1 MSKRLSKISREL
13 KIGITAIADFLNKN
27 GYQCEED
34 PNETINDEIVE
45 FVYSNIKSYIS
56 GDNIEGGVVKS
67 EQIKSD
73 KTDKVP
79 IPLELKIVDAAS
91 KQKKLIERI
100 IGFSDFDW
108 HYTIT
113 KFNGVCS
120 QPVSFNLFDEAICA
134 ILLKGETSA
143 KSIGKILGFDIE
155 TDPAEREILLSAIR
169 DLIKDEMIDG
179 DESVY
184 WLTDTGREYANNG
197 VKFSTFERDFELY
210 IDATGSLRESAK
222 EVFSKLKSEKQNTF
236 QQENLPQNIED
247 VKLLAEVQAPEIHF
261 PAKKFILQSCQPI
274 GAEGYIAKVWVVLLE
289 NFRDNTI
296 RSLVYDEKQ
305 DAIIESLSESFDSLE
320 EERNKLLDK
329 LLSESEEDD
338 FTVES
343 TVEQKQECQ
352 ILSEKE
358 LIEKQKEI
366 DTAIANNDVAKIAS
380 IHNEIVEVKRH
391 FNSLEFEV
399 ELKRLFD
406 ETSDELWIISP
417 WIKKYATFR
426 RIPFFENYLRKGGR
440 IFVAFSLPEKEG
452 NWNYDKSNSF
462 VVSRTNE
469 KGEKEMMADE
479 EALIR
484 LLELE
489 QKYHNFYIHQLPTFH
504 YKRVWLKT
512 KEGKDLYYTGSY
524 NILSFFVKQ
533 GLQNYRQEE
542 MSRLDWN
549 AENNEEYDKLFLK
562 FGEKY
567 LNETIEGLN
576 ELYQSTDPIDKVF
589 LQKIKGANYGKI
601 KVFLNKGY
609 GVFDDKFAEI
619 EQTKEDNLNHFRKIY
634 YTEQLVKIK
643 ADLTDV
649 KDKTIPFEKRN
660 SFQSQLNILTNE
672 YPDIS
677 RTEEFSSVEEMLNNI
692 KVFEASNYNRQ
703 KKGQFK
709 KKKSK

>member
-1 MSKRLSKISREL
+1 MSKRLSKISKEL
-13 KIGITAIADFLNKN
+13 SIGITAIADFLNKN

-34 PNETINDEIVE
+34 PNETISDEVVE

-56 GDNIEGGVVKS
+56 EPYSGDVVKKS

-79 IPLELKIVDAAS
+79 IPLELKIVDAVS

-108 HYTIT
+108 HYIIT
-113 KFNGVCS
+113 KFKGICS
-120 QPVSFNLFDEAICA
+120 QPVDFNLFDEAICA

-155 TDPAEREILLSAIR
+155 TDPAEREILLSAIH
-169 DLIKDEMIDG
+169 DLIKDKMIDG

-210 IDATGSLRESAK
+210 IDAIGSLRESAE

-236 QQENLPQNIED
+236 QRENIPQNIED

-305 DAIIESLSESFDSLE
+305 NAIIDSLSESFDSLE
-320 EERNKLLDK
+320 EEKNKLLEK
-329 LLSESEEDD
+329 LLNESEDDD
-338 FTVES
+338 FTIES
-343 TVEQKQECQ
+343 TIEQKQECQ

-358 LIEKQKEI
+358 LIEKQKEF

-380 IHNEIVEVKRH
+380 IHNEMEVKRH
-391 FNSLEFEV
+391 FNSLEFEI

-426 RIPFFENYLRKGGR
+426 RIPSFENYLRKGGR
-440 IFVAFSLPEKEG
+440 IFIAYSLPE
-452 NWNYDKSNSF
+452 NNTD
-462 VVSRTNE
+462 T
-469 KGEKEMMADE
+469 MADD
-479 EALIR
+479 EALEK
-484 LLELE
+484 LYELE
-489 QKYHNFYIHQLPTFH
+489 QKYHNFYIHQLPAFH
-504 YKRVWLKT
+504 YKRVWLRT

-524 NILSFFVKQ
+524 NILSFFVNQ

-549 AENNEEYDKLFLK
+549 SENDEEYKKIFEK
-562 FGEKY
+562 FGKKY
-567 LNETIEGLN
+567 LNDMN
-576 ELYQSTDPIDKVF
+576 ELCQSKAPIDKDF
-589 LQKIKGANYGKI
+589 LQKTKGANYGKI

-609 GVFDDKFAEI
+609 GVLDDKFAKI
-619 EQTKEDNLNHFRKIY
+619 EQTLNHFEKIY
-634 YTEQLVKIK
+634 YTEQLKKIK

-649 KDKTIPFEKRN
+649 KDKTIPFEKRK
-660 SFQSQLNILTNE
+660 SFQSQLNILTKE

-677 RTEEFSSVEEMLNNI
+677 RTEEFLSVVEVLNSI
-692 KVFEASNYNRQ
+692 KIQ
-703 KKGQFK
+703 KKNK
-709 KKKSK
+709 KYER

>member
-34 PNETINDEIVE
+34 PKETINDEIVE
-45 FVYSNIKSYIS
+45 FVYSNIKSYVS

-120 QPVSFNLFDEAICA
+120 QPVNFNLFDEAICA

-210 IDATGSLRESAK
+210 IDATGSLRENAK

-236 QQENLPQNIED
+236 QRENLPQNIED
-247 VKLLAEVQAPEIHF
+247 VKPLAEVQAPEIHF

-274 GAEGYIAKVWVVLLE
+274 GAEGYIAKVWIILLE

-305 DAIIESLSESFDSLE
+305 DAIIESLSKSFDSLE

-343 TVEQKQECQ
+343 TIEQKQESQ

-366 DTAIANNDVAKIAS
+366 DTAIANNDVDKIAS
-380 IHNEIVEVKRH
+380 IHKEIVEVKRH

-440 IFVAFSLPEKEG
+440 IFVAFSLPEKED
-452 NWNYDKSNSF
+452 NWSYDRSNSF

-479 EALIR
+479 EALIK

-489 QKYHNFYIHQLPTFH
+489 QKYHNFYIHQLPAFH
-504 YKRVWLKT
+504 YKRVWLRT
-512 KEGKDLYYTGSY
+512 KDGKDLYYTGSY

-533 GLQNYRQEE
+533 GLQHYRQEE

-549 AENNEEYDKLFLK
+549 SENDEEYEKLFLK

-567 LNETIEGLN
+567 LNETIVELN
-576 ELYQSTDPIDKVF
+576 ELYQTSSTIDKGF
-589 LQKIKGANYGKI
+589 LQKIKGVNYGKI
-601 KVFLNKGY
+601 QVFLNKGY
-609 GVFDDKFAEI
+609 DLFDKKYAEI
-619 EQTKEDNLNHFRKIY
+619 EQSKERNLDYFKQVY
-634 YTEQLVKIK
+634 YSNLLKELTLDIDTVKGK
-643 ADLTDV
+643 TVSFDV
-649 KDKTIPFEKRN
+649 KKG
-660 SFQSQLNILTNE
+660 FQSRLNIISNE
-672 YPDIS
+672 YPIICQN
-677 RTEEFSSVEEMLNNI
+677 EEYLSVEKMLENL
-692 KVFEASNYNRQ
+692 KVFNAVNYKY
-703 KKGQFK
+703 KKYQYNK
-709 KKKSK
+709 KKRR

>member
-34 PNETINDEIVE
+34 PDETINDEIVE

-120 QPVSFNLFDEAICA
+120 QPVNFNLFDEAICA

-210 IDATGSLRESAK
+210 IDATGNLRESAK

-236 QQENLPQNIED
+236 QRENLPQNIED
-247 VKLLAEVQAPEIHF
+247 VKPLAEVQAPEIHF

-320 EERNKLLDK
+320 EERNKLFDK

-343 TVEQKQECQ
+343 TIEQKKESQ

-366 DTAIANNDVAKIAS
+366 DTAIANNDVDKIAS
-380 IHNEIVEVKRH
+380 IHKGIVEVKRH

-440 IFVAFSLPEKEG
+440 IFIAYSLPE
-452 NWNYDKSNSF
+452 NNTD
-462 VVSRTNE
+462 T
-469 KGEKEMMADE
+469 MADP
-479 EALIR
+479 EALEK
-484 LLELE
+484 LYELE
-489 QKYHNFYIHQLPTFH
+489 QKYHNFYIHQLPAFH
-504 YKRVWLKT
+504 YKRVWLRS

-549 AENNEEYDKLFLK
+549 SENDEEYEKIFLK

-567 LNETIEGLN
+567 LNDTVDSLN
-576 ELYQSTDPIDKVF
+576 ELCQSKAPIDKDF

-619 EQTKEDNLNHFRKIY
+619 EQTKENNLNHFKKIY
-634 YTEQLVKIK
+634 YTEQLEKIK

-649 KDKTIPFEKRN
+649 KDKTIPFERRK
-660 SFQSQLNILTNE
+660 SFQSRLNILTNE
-672 YPDIS
+672 YPVIS
-677 RTEEFSSVEEMLNNI
+677 QTEEYSSVEEMLKNI
-692 KVFEASNYNRQ
+692 KVFEASNYKQ

-709 KKKSK
+709 KKKRK

>member
-34 PNETINDEIVE
+34 PDETINDEIVE

-120 QPVSFNLFDEAICA
+120 QPVNFNLFDEAICA

-210 IDATGSLRESAK
+210 IDATGNLMESAK

-236 QQENLPQNIED
+236 QRENLPQNIED
-247 VKLLAEVQAPEIHF
+247 VKPLAEVQAPEIHF

-320 EERNKLLDK
+320 EERNKLFDK

-343 TVEQKQECQ
+343 TIEQKKESQ

-366 DTAIANNDVAKIAS
+366 DTAIANNDVDKIAS
-380 IHNEIVEVKRH
+380 IHKGIVEVKRH

-440 IFVAFSLPEKEG
+440 IFIAYSLPE
-452 NWNYDKSNSF
+452 NNTD
-462 VVSRTNE
+462 T
-469 KGEKEMMADE
+469 MADP
-479 EALIR
+479 EALEK
-484 LLELE
+484 LYELE
-489 QKYHNFYIHQLPTFH
+489 QKYHNFYIHQLPAFH
-504 YKRVWLKT
+504 YKRVWLRS

-549 AENNEEYDKLFLK
+549 SENDEEYEKIFLK

-567 LNETIEGLN
+567 LNDTVDSLN
-576 ELYQSTDPIDKVF
+576 ELCQSKAPIDKDF

-619 EQTKEDNLNHFRKIY
+619 EQTKENNLNHFKKIY
-634 YTEQLVKIK
+634 YTEQLEKIK

-649 KDKTIPFEKRN
+649 KDKTIPFERRK
-660 SFQSQLNILTNE
+660 SFQSRLNILTNE
-672 YPDIS
+672 YPVIS
-677 RTEEFSSVEEMLNNI
+677 QTEEYSSVEEMLKNI
-692 KVFEASNYNRQ
+692 KVFEASNYKQ

-709 KKKSK
+709 KKKRK

>member
-1 MSKRLSKISREL
+1 
-13 KIGITAIADFLNKN
+13 
-27 GYQCEED
+27 
-34 PNETINDEIVE
+34 
-45 FVYSNIKSYIS
+45 
-56 GDNIEGGVVKS
+56 
-67 EQIKSD
+67 
-73 KTDKVP
+73 
-79 IPLELKIVDAAS
+79 
-91 KQKKLIERI
+91 
-100 IGFSDFDW
+100 
-108 HYTIT
+108 
-113 KFNGVCS
+113 
-120 QPVSFNLFDEAICA
+120 
-134 ILLKGETSA
+134 
-143 KSIGKILGFDIE
+143 LGFDIE

-210 IDATGSLRESAK
+210 IDATGNLRESAK

-236 QQENLPQNIED
+236 QRENLPQNIED
-247 VKLLAEVQAPEIHF
+247 VKPLAEVQAPEIHF

-343 TVEQKQECQ
+343 TIEQKKESQ

-366 DTAIANNDVAKIAS
+366 DTAIANNDVDKIVS
-380 IHNEIVEVKRH
+380 IHKEIVEVKRH
-391 FNSLEFEV
+391 FNSLEFEI

-440 IFVAFSLPEKEG
+440 IFIAYSLPE
-452 NWNYDKSNSF
+452 NNTD
-462 VVSRTNE
+462 T
-469 KGEKEMMADE
+469 MADA
-479 EALIR
+479 EALEK
-484 LLELE
+484 LYELE
-489 QKYHNFYIHQLPTFH
+489 QKYHNFYIHQLPAFH
-504 YKRVWLKT
+504 YKRVWLRT
-512 KEGKDLYYTGSY
+512 KVGKDLYYTGSY

-549 AENNEEYDKLFLK
+549 SENDEEYEKIFLK

-567 LNETIEGLN
+567 LNDTVDSLN
-576 ELYQSTDPIDKVF
+576 ELCQSKALIDKDF

-619 EQTKEDNLNHFRKIY
+619 EQTKEDNLNHFKKIY
-634 YTEQLVKIK
+634 YTEQLEKVK

-649 KDKTIPFEKRN
+649 KDKTIPFEKRK

-692 KVFEASNYNRQ
+692 KVFDASNYNRQ

>member
-34 PNETINDEIVE
+34 PNETIEDEIVE

-73 KTDKVP
+73 KTDEVP

-120 QPVSFNLFDEAICA
+120 QPVNFNLFDEAICA

-169 DLIKDEMIDG
+169 DLIKDEMIGG

-210 IDATGSLRESAK
+210 IDATGNLRESAK
-222 EVFSKLKSEKQNTF
+222 EVFSKLKSEKQNTV
-236 QQENLPQNIED
+236 QRENLPQNIED
-247 VKLLAEVQAPEIHF
+247 VKPLAEVQAPEIHF

-343 TVEQKQECQ
+343 TIEQKKESQ

-366 DTAIANNDVAKIAS
+366 DTAIANNDVDKIIS
-380 IHNEIVEVKRH
+380 IHKEIVEVKRH
-391 FNSLEFEV
+391 FNSLEFEI

-440 IFVAFSLPEKEG
+440 IFIAYSLPE
-452 NWNYDKSNSF
+452 NNTD
-462 VVSRTNE
+462 T
-469 KGEKEMMADE
+469 MADA
-479 EALIR
+479 EALEK
-484 LLELE
+484 LYELE
-489 QKYHNFYIHQLPTFH
+489 QKYHNFYIHQLPAFH
-504 YKRVWLKT
+504 YKRVWLRT
-512 KEGKDLYYTGSY
+512 EVGKDLYYTGSY

-549 AENNEEYDKLFLK
+549 SENDEEYKKIFLK

-567 LNETIEGLN
+567 LNDTVDSLN
-576 ELYQSTDPIDKVF
+576 ELCQSKAPINKDF

-609 GVFDDKFAEI
+609 SVFDDKFAEI
-619 EQTKEDNLNHFRKIY
+619 EQTKEDKLNHFKKIY
-634 YTEQLVKIK
+634 YTEQLEKVK

-649 KDKTIPFEKRN
+649 KDKTIPFEKKK
-660 SFQSQLNILTNE
+660 SFQNQLNILTNE

-677 RTEEFSSVEEMLNNI
+677 RTEEFSSVEKMLNNI
-692 KVFEASNYNRQ
+692 KVFDASNYNRQ

-709 KKKSK
+709 KKKNK

>member
-13 KIGITAIADFLNKN
+13 KIGISAIADFLNKN

-34 PNETINDEIVE
+34 PNEKISDEIVE

-56 GDNIEGGVVKS
+56 KTNTDGAIVKS
-67 EQIKSD
+67 ESFKSD
-73 KTDKVP
+73 KTDKIP

-108 HYTIT
+108 HYTIA
-113 KFNGVCS
+113 KFNGICS
-120 QPVSFNLFDEAICA
+120 KPVNFNLFDEAICA

-143 KSIGKILGFDIE
+143 RSIGKILGFDIE
-155 TDPAEREILLSAIR
+155 TDPAEREILTSAIH
-169 DLIKDEMIDG
+169 DLKKDKMVEG

-184 WLTDTGREYANNG
+184 WLTNTGREYANNG
-197 VKFSTFERDFELY
+197 VKFSTFERNFELY
-210 IDATGSLRESAK
+210 IDAIGSLRENAK
-222 EVFSKLKSEKQNTF
+222 EVFSKLKSEKQGTF
-236 QQENLPQNIED
+236 HRTNLPQNIED
-247 VKLLAEVQAPEIHF
+247 VKPLAEAQAPEIHF
-261 PAKKFILQSCQPI
+261 PSKRFILQSCQPI
-274 GAEGYIAKVWVVLLE
+274 GIEGYIAKVWVILLE

-305 DAIIESLSESFDSLE
+305 DAIIDSLSESFNSLE
-320 EERNKLLDK
+320 EEKNKLLEK
-329 LLSESEEDD
+329 LLKESEDDD

-343 TVEQKQECQ
+343 TIEQKQESQ

-358 LIEKQKEI
+358 LIEKQDEI
-366 DTAIANNDVAKIAS
+366 DIAIANNDLEKIVS
-380 IHNEIVEVKRH
+380 IRKEMVEVKRH

-426 RIPFFENYLRKGGR
+426 RVPFFENYLRKGGR
-440 IFVAFSLPEKEG
+440 IFIAYSLPE
-452 NWNYDKSNSF
+452 ND
-462 VVSRTNE
+462 TDT
-469 KGEKEMMADE
+469 MADA
-479 EALIR
+479 EALEK

-489 QKYHNFYIHQLPTFH
+489 RKYHNFYIHQLPPFH
-504 YKRVWLKT
+504 YKRVWLRT
-512 KEGKDLYYTGSY
+512 KDSKDLYYTGSY

-549 AENNEEYDKLFLK
+549 SENDEEYKKLFLK

-567 LNETIEGLN
+567 LNETVDELN
-576 ELYQSTDPIDKVF
+576 ELCQSTAIIDKDF
-589 LQKIKGANYGKI
+589 LQKIKGVNYGKI
-601 KVFLNKGY
+601 QVFLNKGY
-609 GVFDDKFAEI
+609 EVFDEKYAEI
-619 EQTKEDNLNHFRKIY
+619 EQVKEENLNHFKKNY
-634 YTEQLVKIK
+634 YTKLLLELK
-643 ADLTDV
+643 AAISV
-649 KDKTIPFEKRN
+649 ERDKTL
-660 SFQSQLNILTNE
+660 SFDKKKNYQSQLNIISNE
-672 YPDIS
+672 YPTIKLTS
-677 RTEEFSSVEEMLNNI
+677 EYSIVVEMLNNI
-692 KVFEASNYNRQ
+692 KVFETAVFKQ

-709 KKKSK
+709 KKKRR

>member
-34 PNETINDEIVE
+34 PNETISDEVVE

-56 GDNIEGGVVKS
+56 EPYSGEVVKKS
-67 EQIKSD
+67 EQIQSD

-79 IPLELKIVDAAS
+79 IPLELKIVDAVS

-108 HYTIT
+108 HYIIT
-113 KFNGVCS
+113 KFKGICS
-120 QPVSFNLFDEAICA
+120 QPVDFNLFDEAICA

-155 TDPAEREILLSAIR
+155 TDPAEREILLSAIH

-197 VKFSTFERDFELY
+197 VKFSTFERDFELF

-236 QQENLPQNIED
+236 QRENLPQNIED
-247 VKLLAEVQAPEIHF
+247 VKPLAEVQAPEIHF

-343 TVEQKQECQ
+343 TIEQKKESQ
-352 ILSEKE
+352 IRSEKE

-366 DTAIANNDVAKIAS
+366 DTAIANNDVDKIVS
-380 IHNEIVEVKRH
+380 IHKEIVEVKRH
-391 FNSLEFEV
+391 FNSLEFEI

-440 IFVAFSLPEKEG
+440 IFIVYSLPE
-452 NWNYDKSNSF
+452 NNTD
-462 VVSRTNE
+462 T
-469 KGEKEMMADE
+469 MADA
-479 EALIR
+479 EALEK
-484 LLELE
+484 LYELE
-489 QKYHNFYIHQLPTFH
+489 QKYLNFYIHQLPAFH
-504 YKRVWLKT
+504 YKRVWLRT

-549 AENNEEYDKLFLK
+549 SENDEEYEKIFLN
-562 FGEKY
+562 FEEKY
-567 LNETIEGLN
+567 LNDTV
-576 ELYQSTDPIDKVF
+576 ELCQSKAPIDKDF
-589 LQKIKGANYGKI
+589 LQKIKGANEKI

-619 EQTKEDNLNHFRKIY
+619 KQTLNHFEKIY
-634 YTEQLVKIK
+634 YTEQLKKIK

-649 KDKTIPFEKRN
+649 KDKTIPFEKRK
-660 SFQSQLNILTNE
+660 SFQSQLNILTKE

-677 RTEEFSSVEEMLNNI
+677 RTEEFLSVVEVLNSI
-692 KVFEASNYNRQ
+692 KIQ
-703 KKGQFK
+703 KKNK
-709 KKKSK
+709 KYER

>member
-34 PNETINDEIVE
+34 PNETIEDEIVE

-56 GDNIEGGVVKS
+56 GDNIEGGVLKS

-73 KTDKVP
+73 KTDEVP

-120 QPVSFNLFDEAICA
+120 QPVNFNLFDEAICA

-169 DLIKDEMIDG
+169 DLIKDEMIGG

-210 IDATGSLRESAK
+210 IDATGNLRESAK
-222 EVFSKLKSEKQNTF
+222 EVFSKLKSEKQNTV
-236 QQENLPQNIED
+236 QRENLPQNIED
-247 VKLLAEVQAPEIHF
+247 VKPLAEVQAPEIHF

-343 TVEQKQECQ
+343 TIEQKKESQ

-366 DTAIANNDVAKIAS
+366 DTAIANNDVDKIIS
-380 IHNEIVEVKRH
+380 IHKEIVEVKRH
-391 FNSLEFEV
+391 FNSLEFEI

-440 IFVAFSLPEKEG
+440 IFIAYSLPE
-452 NWNYDKSNSF
+452 NNTD
-462 VVSRTNE
+462 T
-469 KGEKEMMADE
+469 MADA
-479 EALIR
+479 EALEK
-484 LLELE
+484 LYELE
-489 QKYHNFYIHQLPTFH
+489 QKYHNFYIHQLPAFH
-504 YKRVWLKT
+504 YKRVWLRT
-512 KEGKDLYYTGSY
+512 EVGKDLYYTGSY

-549 AENNEEYDKLFLK
+549 SENDEEYKKIFLK

-567 LNETIEGLN
+567 LNDTVDSLN
-576 ELYQSTDPIDKVF
+576 ELCQSKAPINKDF

-609 GVFDDKFAEI
+609 SVFDDKFAEI
-619 EQTKEDNLNHFRKIY
+619 EQTKEDKLNHFKKIY
-634 YTEQLVKIK
+634 YTEQLEKVK

-649 KDKTIPFEKRN
+649 KDKTIPFEKKK
-660 SFQSQLNILTNE
+660 SFQNQLNILTNE

-677 RTEEFSSVEEMLNNI
+677 RTEEFSSVEKMLNNI
-692 KVFEASNYNRQ
+692 KVFDASNYNRQ

-709 KKKSK
+709 KKKNK

>member
-1 MSKRLSKISREL
+1 MNKKLSKISREL
-13 KIGITAIADFLNKN
+13 KIGVSAIADFLNKN

-34 PNETINDEIVE
+34 PNETISDELVE

-56 GDNIEGGVVKS
+56 EANTDGVATL

-79 IPLELKIVDAAS
+79 VPLELKIVDAAS
-91 KQKKLIERI
+91 KEKKLIERI

-108 HYTIT
+108 HYTIA
-113 KFNGVCS
+113 KFSGVCS
-120 QPVSFNLFDEAICA
+120 QPLNFNIFDEAICA
-134 ILLKGETSA
+134 LLLKGVTSLE
-143 KSIGKILGFDIE
+143 SIGRILGFDTK
-155 TDPAEREILLSAIR
+155 TDLAEREILLSAIR
-169 DLIKDEMIDG
+169 DLIKDKMIDG
-179 DESVY
+179 DESEY
-184 WLTDTGREYANNG
+184 RLTDTGRNYANSG

-236 QQENLPQNIED
+236 QQENLPQNIEN
-247 VKLLAEVQAPEIHF
+247 VKPLAEVQAPEIHF
-261 PAKKFILQSCQPI
+261 PEKKFILQSCQSV
-274 GAEGYIAKVWVVLLE
+274 GAEGYIAKVWVILLE

-296 RSLVYDEKQ
+296 RALVYDEKQ

-320 EERNKLLDK
+320 EEKNKLLDK
-329 LLSESEEDD
+329 LLSESEEND
-338 FTVES
+338 FIIKSTSEKKKES
-343 TVEQKQECQ
+343 Q

-366 DTAIANNDVAKIAS
+366 DTAIEEKDLDKIAS
-380 IHNEIVEVKRH
+380 IYKEMVEVKRH

-417 WIKKYATFR
+417 WIKKYATLS

-440 IFVAFSLPEKEG
+440 IFIAYSLPE
-452 NWNYDKSNSF
+452 NNSD
-462 VVSRTNE
+462 T
-469 KGEKEMMADE
+469 MADA
-479 EALIR
+479 EALEK
-484 LLELE
+484 LHELE
-489 QKYHNFYIHQLPTFH
+489 QKYHNLYIHQLPAFH
-504 YKRVWLKT
+504 YKRVWLRT
-512 KEGKDLYYTGSY
+512 KEGDDLYYTGSY

-549 AENNEEYDKLFLK
+549 SENDEEYEKIFLQ

-567 LNETIEGLN
+567 LNQTINELN
-576 ELYQSTDPIDKVF
+576 ELCQSEAPIDKDF

-619 EQTKEDNLNHFRKIY
+619 ERTKEDNLNEFKKIY
-634 YTEQLVKIK
+634 YTKQLKKIK
-643 ADLTDV
+643 ADLTNI
-649 KDKTIPFEKRN
+649 KDKSILLEKKK

-672 YPDIS
+672 YPVIS
-677 RTEEFSSVEEMLNNI
+677 QTEEYSSVKEMLNNI
-692 KVFEASNYNRQ
+692 NIPEVSYYNRL

-709 KKKSK
+709 KKKRK

>member
-13 KIGITAIADFLNKN
+13 KIGITAIADFLKKN

-34 PNETINDEIVE
+34 PNETIEDEIVE

-73 KTDKVP
+73 KTDEVP

-120 QPVSFNLFDEAICA
+120 QPVNFNLFDEAICA

-210 IDATGSLRESAK
+210 IDATGNLRESAK

-236 QQENLPQNIED
+236 QRENLPQNIED
-247 VKLLAEVQAPEIHF
+247 VKPLAEVQAPEIHF

-343 TVEQKQECQ
+343 TIEQKKESQ

-366 DTAIANNDVAKIAS
+366 DTAIANNDVDKIVS
-380 IHNEIVEVKRH
+380 IHKEIVEVKRH
-391 FNSLEFEV
+391 FNSLEFEI

-440 IFVAFSLPEKEG
+440 IFIAYSLPE
-452 NWNYDKSNSF
+452 NNTD
-462 VVSRTNE
+462 T
-469 KGEKEMMADE
+469 MADA
-479 EALIR
+479 EALEK
-484 LLELE
+484 LYELE
-489 QKYHNFYIHQLPTFH
+489 QKYHNFYIHQLPAFH
-504 YKRVWLKT
+504 YKRVWLRKV
-512 KEGKDLYYTGSY
+512 GKDLYYTGSY

-549 AENNEEYDKLFLK
+549 SENDEEYKKIFLK

-567 LNETIEGLN
+567 LKDTVDSLN
-576 ELYQSTDPIDKVF
+576 ELCQSKAPIDKDF
-589 LQKIKGANYGKI
+589 LQKIEGANYGKI

-619 EQTKEDNLNHFRKIY
+619 EQTKEDNLNHFKKIY
-634 YTEQLVKIK
+634 YTEQLEKVK

-649 KDKTIPFEKRN
+649 KDKTIPFEKRK

-692 KVFEASNYNRQ
+692 KVFDASNYNRQ
-703 KKGQFK
+703 KKVQFK

>member
-34 PNETINDEIVE
+34 PYETINDEIVE

-120 QPVSFNLFDEAICA
+120 QPVNFNLFDEAICA

-210 IDATGSLRESAK
+210 IDATGNLRESAK

-236 QQENLPQNIED
+236 QRENLPQNIED
-247 VKLLAEVQAPEIHF
+247 VKPLAEVQAPEIHF

-320 EERNKLLDK
+320 EERNKLFDK

-343 TVEQKQECQ
+343 TIEQKKESQ

-366 DTAIANNDVAKIAS
+366 DTAIANNDVDKIAS
-380 IHNEIVEVKRH
+380 IHKGIVEVKRH

-440 IFVAFSLPEKEG
+440 IFIAYSLPE
-452 NWNYDKSNSF
+452 NNTD
-462 VVSRTNE
+462 T
-469 KGEKEMMADE
+469 MADP
-479 EALIR
+479 EALEK
-484 LLELE
+484 LYELE
-489 QKYHNFYIHQLPTFH
+489 QKYHNFYIHQLPAFH
-504 YKRVWLKT
+504 YKRVWLRL

-549 AENNEEYDKLFLK
+549 SENDEEYEKIFLK

-567 LNETIEGLN
+567 LNDTVDSLN
-576 ELYQSTDPIDKVF
+576 ELCQSKAPIDKDF

-619 EQTKEDNLNHFRKIY
+619 EQTKENNLNHFKKIY
-634 YTEQLVKIK
+634 YTEQLEKIK

-649 KDKTIPFEKRN
+649 KDKTIPFERRK
-660 SFQSQLNILTNE
+660 SFQSRLNILTNE
-672 YPDIS
+672 YPVIS
-677 RTEEFSSVEEMLNNI
+677 QTEEYSSVEEMLKNI
-692 KVFEASNYNRQ
+692 KVFEASNYKQ

-709 KKKSK
+709 KKKRK

>member
-13 KIGITAIADFLNKN
+13 KIGITAIADFLKKN

-34 PNETINDEIVE
+34 PNETINDELVE

-73 KTDKVP
+73 KTDEVP

-120 QPVSFNLFDEAICA
+120 QPVNFNLFDEAICA

-155 TDPAEREILLSAIR
+155 TDPAERGILLSAIR

-210 IDATGSLRESAK
+210 IDATGNLRESAK

-247 VKLLAEVQAPEIHF
+247 VKPLAEVQAPEIHF

-343 TVEQKQECQ
+343 TIEQKKESQ

-366 DTAIANNDVAKIAS
+366 DTAIANNDVDKIIS
-380 IHNEIVEVKRH
+380 IHKEIVEVKRH
-391 FNSLEFEV
+391 FNSLEFEI

-440 IFVAFSLPEKEG
+440 IFIAYSLPE
-452 NWNYDKSNSF
+452 NNTD
-462 VVSRTNE
+462 T
-469 KGEKEMMADE
+469 MADA
-479 EALIR
+479 EALEK
-484 LLELE
+484 LYELE
-489 QKYHNFYIHQLPTFH
+489 QKYHNFYIHQLPAFH
-504 YKRVWLKT
+504 YKRVWLRT
-512 KEGKDLYYTGSY
+512 EVGKDLYYTGSY

-549 AENNEEYDKLFLK
+549 SENDEEYKKIFLK

-567 LNETIEGLN
+567 LNDTVDSLN
-576 ELYQSTDPIDKVF
+576 ELCQSKAPINKDF

-619 EQTKEDNLNHFRKIY
+619 EQTKEDNLNHFKKIY
-634 YTEQLVKIK
+634 YTEQLEKVK
-643 ADLTDV
+643 ADMTDV
-649 KDKTIPFEKRN
+649 KDKTIPFEKRK

-692 KVFEASNYNRQ
+692 KVFDTSNYNRQ
-703 KKGQFK
+703 KKVQFK

>member
-13 KIGITAIADFLNKN
+13 KIGITAIADFLKKN

-34 PNETINDEIVE
+34 PNETIEDEIVE

-73 KTDKVP
+73 KTDEVP

-120 QPVSFNLFDEAICA
+120 QPVNFNLFDEAICA

-210 IDATGSLRESAK
+210 IDATGNLRESAK

-236 QQENLPQNIED
+236 QRENLPQNIED
-247 VKLLAEVQAPEIHF
+247 VKPLAEVQAPEIHF

-343 TVEQKQECQ
+343 TIEQKKESQ

-366 DTAIANNDVAKIAS
+366 DTAIANNDVDKIIS
-380 IHNEIVEVKRH
+380 IHKEIVEVKRH
-391 FNSLEFEV
+391 FNSLEFEI

-440 IFVAFSLPEKEG
+440 IFIAYSLPE
-452 NWNYDKSNSF
+452 NNTD
-462 VVSRTNE
+462 T
-469 KGEKEMMADE
+469 MADA
-479 EALIR
+479 EALEK
-484 LLELE
+484 LYELE
-489 QKYHNFYIHQLPTFH
+489 QKYHNFYIHQLPAFH
-504 YKRVWLKT
+504 YKRVWLRT
-512 KEGKDLYYTGSY
+512 EVGKDLYYTGSY

-549 AENNEEYDKLFLK
+549 SENDEEYKKIFLK

-567 LNETIEGLN
+567 LNDTVDSLN
-576 ELYQSTDPIDKVF
+576 ELCQSKAPINKDF

-619 EQTKEDNLNHFRKIY
+619 EQTKEDNLNHFKKIY
-634 YTEQLVKIK
+634 YTEQLEKVK

-649 KDKTIPFEKRN
+649 KDKTIPFEKRK

-692 KVFEASNYNRQ
+692 KVFDASNYNRQ
-703 KKGQFK
+703 KKVQFK

>member
-34 PNETINDEIVE
+34 PNETIKDEIVE

-73 KTDKVP
+73 KTDEVP

-120 QPVSFNLFDEAICA
+120 QPVNFNLFDEAICA

-210 IDATGSLRESAK
+210 IDATGNLRESAK

-236 QQENLPQNIED
+236 QRENLPQNIED
-247 VKLLAEVQAPEIHF
+247 VKPLAEVQAPEIHF

-329 LLSESEEDD
+329 LLSESKEDD

-343 TVEQKQECQ
+343 TIEQKKESQ

-366 DTAIANNDVAKIAS
+366 DTAIANNDVDKIVS
-380 IHNEIVEVKRH
+380 IHKEIVEVKRH
-391 FNSLEFEV
+391 FNSLEFEI

-440 IFVAFSLPEKEG
+440 IFIAYSLPE
-452 NWNYDKSNSF
+452 NNTD
-462 VVSRTNE
+462 T
-469 KGEKEMMADE
+469 MADR
-479 EALIR
+479 EALEK
-484 LLELE
+484 LYELE
-489 QKYHNFYIHQLPTFH
+489 QKYHNFYIHQLPAFH
-504 YKRVWLKT
+504 YKRVWLRKV
-512 KEGKDLYYTGSY
+512 GKDLYYTGSY

-549 AENNEEYDKLFLK
+549 SENEEEYKKIFLK

-567 LNETIEGLN
+567 LNDTIYSLN
-576 ELYQSTDPIDKVF
+576 KLCQSKAPIDKDF
-589 LQKIKGANYGKI
+589 LQKIEGANYGKI
-601 KVFLNKGY
+601 KVFLNKDY

-619 EQTKEDNLNHFRKIY
+619 EQTKEDNLNHFKKIY
-634 YTEQLVKIK
+634 YTEQLEKVK

-649 KDKTIPFEKRN
+649 KDKTIPFEKRK

-692 KVFEASNYNRQ
+692 KVFDASNYNRQ
-703 KKGQFK
+703 KKVQFK

>member
-13 KIGITAIADFLNKN
+13 KIGISAIADFLNKN
-27 GYQCEED
+27 GYLCEED
-34 PNETINDEIVE
+34 PNETISDEIVE

-56 GDNIEGGVVKS
+56 RDNIGGSVLKS

-73 KTDKVP
+73 KTEKVP

-91 KQKKLIERI
+91 KQKKIIERI

-120 QPVSFNLFDEAICA
+120 QPVNFNLFDEAICA

-169 DLIKDEMIDG
+169 DLIKDEMVDG

-236 QQENLPQNIED
+236 QRENLPQNIED
-247 VKLLAEVQAPEIHF
+247 VKSLAEVQAPEIHF

-320 EERNKLLDK
+320 EEKNKLFDK
-329 LLSESEEDD
+329 LLSKSEEDD

-343 TVEQKQECQ
+343 TIEQKKESQ

-366 DTAIANNDVAKIAS
+366 DTAIANNDVDKIAS
-380 IHNEIVEVKRH
+380 IHKEIVEVKRH
-391 FNSLEFEV
+391 FNSLEFEI

-440 IFVAFSLPEKEG
+440 IFIAYSLPE
-452 NWNYDKSNSF
+452 NNTD
-462 VVSRTNE
+462 T
-469 KGEKEMMADE
+469 MADA
-479 EALIR
+479 EALEK
-484 LLELE
+484 LYELE
-489 QKYHNFYIHQLPTFH
+489 QKYHNFYIHQLPAFH
-504 YKRVWLKT
+504 YKRVWLRT

-549 AENNEEYDKLFLK
+549 SENDEEYEKIFLK

-567 LNETIEGLN
+567 LKETVDELN
-576 ELYQSTDPIDKVF
+576 ELCQSNAPIDKDF

-609 GVFDDKFAEI
+609 GVFDDKFTEI
-619 EQTKEDNLNHFRKIY
+619 EQTKEDSLNHFKKIY
-634 YTEQLVKIK
+634 YTEKLEKIK
-643 ADLTDV
+643 ADLTYV
-649 KDKTIPFEKRN
+649 KDKTIPFEKRK

-677 RTEEFSSVEEMLNNI
+677 LTEEYSSVEEMLKNL
-692 KVFEASNYNRQ
+692 KVFEASDYNRQ

-709 KKKSK
+709 KKKRK

>member
-13 KIGITAIADFLNKN
+13 KIGISAIADFLNKN

-34 PNETINDEIVE
+34 PNETISDDIVE
-45 FVYSNIKSYIS
+45 FVYSNIKSHIS
-56 GDNIEGGVVKS
+56 GSNLGDIVTKS

-113 KFNGVCS
+113 KFSGICS
-120 QPVSFNLFDEAICA
+120 QPVDFNLFDEAICA

-143 KSIGKILGFDIE
+143 KTIGKILGFDIE
-155 TDPAEREILLSAIR
+155 TDPAEREILISAIH
-169 DLIKDEMIDG
+169 DLKKDEMVEG

-197 VKFSTFERDFELY
+197 VKFSTFERNFELY
-210 IDATGSLRESAK
+210 IDATGNLRENAK
-222 EVFSKLKSEKQNTF
+222 EVFSKLKSEKQSAF
-236 QQENLPQNIED
+236 QMTNLPQNIED
-247 VKLLAEVQAPEIHF
+247 VKPLAEVQAPEIHF
-261 PAKKFILQSCQPI
+261 PSKRFILQSCQPI
-274 GAEGYIAKVWVVLLE
+274 GIEGYIAKVWVVLLE

-305 DAIIESLSESFDSLE
+305 DAIIDSLSESFDSLE
-320 EERNKLLDK
+320 EEKNKLLEK
-329 LLSESEEDD
+329 LLNESEDDD

-343 TVEQKQECQ
+343 TIEQKQESQ

-358 LIEKQKEI
+358 LIEKQDEI
-366 DTAIANNDVAKIAS
+366 DVAIANNDIEKIVS
-380 IHNEIVEVKRH
+380 IRKEVVEVKRH

-440 IFVAFSLPEKEG
+440 IFIAYSLPE
-452 NWNYDKSNSF
+452 NDTDN
-462 VVSRTNE
+462 
-469 KGEKEMMADE
+469 MADS
-479 EALIR
+479 EALEK

-489 QKYHNFYIHQLPTFH
+489 RKYHNFYIHQLPPFH
-504 YKRVWLKT
+504 YKRVWLRT
-512 KEGKDLYYTGSY
+512 RDNKDLYYTGSY

-549 AENNEEYDKLFLK
+549 SENDEEYEKLFLK

-567 LNETIEGLN
+567 LNKTILDLN
-576 ELYQSTDPIDKVF
+576 ELYLSTSIDENL
-589 LQKIKGANYGKI
+589 LQKIKGANYGKVQ
-601 KVFLNKGY
+601 VFLNKGY
-609 GVFDDKFAEI
+609 ELFDNKYKEI
-619 EQTKEDNLNHFRKIY
+619 EQTKERNLEYFKRTY
-634 YTEQLVKIK
+634 YTNQLKKLKEDVEAVKGIT
-643 ADLTDV
+643 LSF
-649 KDKTIPFEKRN
+649 DKKK
-660 SFQSQLNILTNE
+660 SFQNRLGV
-672 YPDIS
+672 IS
-677 RTEEFSSVEEMLNNI
+677 DECPFIGQTEEYSSVEKLLNSI
-692 KVFEASNYNRQ
+692 MVFKASDYKQ
-703 KKGQFK
+703 KKYPYK
-709 KKKSK
+709 KNKRR